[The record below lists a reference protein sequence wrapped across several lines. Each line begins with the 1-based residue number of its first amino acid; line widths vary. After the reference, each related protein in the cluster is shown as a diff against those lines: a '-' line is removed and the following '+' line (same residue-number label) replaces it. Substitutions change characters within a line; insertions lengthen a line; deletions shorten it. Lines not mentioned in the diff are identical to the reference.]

1 IFWSQQKNDD
11 AEREFRLELDRD
23 PGNAQ
28 ASAWL
33 ADVLIRRN
41 DFQSAKPLL
50 EKALAIDPSIRIIH
64 LDLGIVF
71 AEDKQYDRAIAAL
84 KEAIR
89 LDNSK
94 TDAHYRLARVYKDAG
109 KPAQAAAE
117 LAIVSKLREQKR
129 EDDLRKLSGPPPAL
143 QPDNQP

>member
-1 IFWSQQKNDD
+1 M
-11 AEREFRLELDRD
+11 
-23 PGNAQ
+23 
-28 ASAWL
+28 

-117 LAIVSKLREQKR
+117 LAIVSKLREQKT